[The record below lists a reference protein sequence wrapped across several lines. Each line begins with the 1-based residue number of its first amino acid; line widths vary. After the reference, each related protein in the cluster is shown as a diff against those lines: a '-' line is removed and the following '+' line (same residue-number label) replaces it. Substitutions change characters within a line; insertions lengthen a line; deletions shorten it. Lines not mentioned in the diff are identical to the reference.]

1 MATENKRLRYTGAFK
16 ECQLPPEGEGAPP
29 PISPHP
35 TRQTFSML
43 VPPGY
48 PIGSP
53 QVMA

>member
-1 MATENKRLRYTGAFK
+1 MPRRAGSLRQTDVAGSDGHGRRV
-16 ECQLPPEGEGAPP
+16 QLY
-29 PISPHP
+29 S

-48 PIGSP
+48 PMGSP